1 MCVHL
6 VEQSSL
12 EVGCIVGGCTLHLLP
27 TLDATFESF
36 VARMAL
42 LAATIEEKGRCIFNV
57 VTILTLYLCK
67 EKLWKLPSNE

>member
-1 MCVHL
+1 MSVHL

-12 EVGCIVGGCTLHLLP
+12 EVGGISLQRAVVF
-27 TLDATFESF
+27 DAAFDSF
-36 VARMAL
+36 VAWMTL